1 MAKKKKP
8 TPTYEEFR
16 EAVKKWLVPM
26 LKNVDEAD
34 IDDYLTT
41 VDAAEELRTRYDA
54 ETKAYEAGEITYEV
68 LMGGV
73 VGSVGNCLYMLY
85 E

>member
-1 MAKKKKP
+1 MAKKKH

-26 LKNVDEAD
+26 LKNVDEED
-34 IDDYLTT
+34 IEEYLTT
-41 VDAAEELRTRYDA
+41 GDAEEELRARYDE
-54 ETKAYEAGEITYEV
+54 ETKSYEAGEITYEV

>member
-1 MAKKKKP
+1 MPKKNP

-26 LKNVDEAD
+26 LKNVDEED
-34 IDDYLTT
+34 IEEYLTT
-41 VDAAEELRTRYDA
+41 GDAEEELRARYDE